1 MSDFSVTILGCGSA
15 KPSLRHYTSAQIV
28 NHRGN
33 LFLIDCGE
41 GVQRAMLRNGISM
54 HKIGHIFLSHLHGD
68 HCLGLVGLISTLGLG
83 QRTGKIVIHAC
94 SDAEK
99 VFRPLFDF
107 FCPQLSME
115 VEFQAFD
122 HTKSEVIYEDRSLE
136 VLTIPL
142 HHRVPCAGFLFREKQ
157 KPRHLLVEEC
167 QKYNIPTAY
176 YQSITLG
183 NDWTDGNG
191 TVIPNA
197 SLTIDP
203 SPSKSYAYC
212 SDTIYAESIVP
223 VIKGCD
229 LLYHEATFA
238 NDLAAT
244 AKERGHS
251 TALEAGKIAS
261 LAQVKQLVIGHFSS
275 RYDGD
280 GETELLAEAKS
291 VFENTEL
298 AKERKIFEL

>member
-167 QKYNIPTAY
+167 HKYNIPTAY

-183 NDWTDGNG
+183 NDWTDDNDNI
-191 TVIPNA
+191 IPNA
-197 SLTIDP
+197 SLTTEP

-280 GETELLAEAKS
+280 GETELLDEAKS

>member
-94 SDAEK
+94 SDAET

-197 SLTIDP
+197 SLTTEP

>member
-1 MSDFSVTILGCGSA
+1 
-15 KPSLRHYTSAQIV
+15 
-28 NHRGN
+28 
-33 LFLIDCGE
+33 
-41 GVQRAMLRNGISM
+41 
-54 HKIGHIFLSHLHGD
+54 
-68 HCLGLVGLISTLGLG
+68 
-83 QRTGKIVIHAC
+83 
-94 SDAEK
+94 
-99 VFRPLFDF
+99 
-107 FCPQLSME
+107 ME

-197 SLTIDP
+197 SLTTDP

>member
-136 VLTIPL
+136 VLTITL

-183 NDWTDGNG
+183 NDWTDDNDNI
-191 TVIPNA
+191 IPNA
-197 SLTIDP
+197 SLTTEP

-298 AKERKIFEL
+298 AKERKTFEL

>member
-1 MSDFSVTILGCGSA
+1 
-15 KPSLRHYTSAQIV
+15 
-28 NHRGN
+28 
-33 LFLIDCGE
+33 
-41 GVQRAMLRNGISM
+41 
-54 HKIGHIFLSHLHGD
+54 
-68 HCLGLVGLISTLGLG
+68 
-83 QRTGKIVIHAC
+83 
-94 SDAEK
+94 
-99 VFRPLFDF
+99 
-107 FCPQLSME
+107 ME

-183 NDWTDGNG
+183 NDWTDDNDNI
-191 TVIPNA
+191 IPNA
-197 SLTIDP
+197 SLTTEP

>member
-94 SDAEK
+94 SDAET

-136 VLTIPL
+136 VQTIPL

-197 SLTIDP
+197 SLTTDP

-280 GETELLAEAKS
+280 GETELLDEAKS

-298 AKERKIFEL
+298 AKESKIFEL